1 MGGCSGVLSIECGGG
16 LFIRVGWS
24 YGRVIRATIM
34 VMVVHRFFDP
44 DLPSDLVVGLCY
56 VVGGGEAQHGVLVKR
71 LRVGEEVAIVNG
83 KGLVAGGVVEEVGR
97 RPACVVVNVRS
108 VERVER
114 RGVELCVA
122 CAVPKGGRADQ
133 LVDQL
138 SQVGVWR
145 WQPIVCERSV
155 VKPRGGKVEKWRRV
169 AVESM
174 KQSGRAY
181 VMEVG
186 GVVGFEEA
194 LREAGSVAGG
204 VVYVGDQRGERFG
217 GCDVIT
223 EAGCLPEVVTIFI
236 GPEGGFTEGE
246 IDMAVGESIGG
257 RLVCLGEY
265 TMRIETAAVV
275 GAGIIVNGMKE

>member
-1 MGGCSGVLSIECGGG
+1 MLSSECGGG
-16 LFIRVGWS
+16 DLFVRVGWS
-24 YGRVIRATIM
+24 YSGVIRATIM

-56 VVGGGEAQHGVLVKR
+56 AVGGAEAQHGVLVKR
-71 LRVGEEVAIVNG
+71 LRVGEEVGIVNG
-83 KGLVAGGVVEEVGR
+83 EGLVVGGVVEEVGR
-97 RPACVVVNVRS
+97 RPARVVVKVRS
-108 VERVER
+108 VERVDR
-114 RGVELCVA
+114 RGVGICVA

-138 SQVGVWR
+138 SQVGVMRWR
-145 WQPIVCERSV
+145 PIVCERSV
-155 VKPRGGKVEKWRRV
+155 VNPRSGKVEKWRRI

-174 KQSGRAY
+174 KQSGRAF

-194 LREAGSVAGG
+194 LGEAGSVAGG
-204 VVYVGDQRGERFG
+204 VVYVGDQRGERLG
-217 GCDVIT
+217 GDVIT

-236 GPEGGFTEGE
+236 GPEGGFTEEE
-246 IDMAVGESIGG
+246 IGMAVGESVGG

-275 GAGIIVNGMKE
+275 GAGIIVNGMKK